1 VGFSL
6 LDTQSLVDKINKII
20 KKTGKKMQA
29 AGAVSVA
36 EVSSNAMCSLWAG
49 DRADCHACVTQPSH
63 CLMTWVPVY
72 QVESNQGEARVVLKS
87 HTF

>member
-1 VGFSL
+1 
-6 LDTQSLVDKINKII
+6 
-20 KKTGKKMQA
+20 MQA